1 MTISIPGELTDLNTY
16 INAERSNRYVAAKI
30 KRHDTSYV
38 SWQAKVAKVKP
49 VTSYPVIISFVW
61 YTKDLRKDCDNVS
74 FARKFILDG
83 LVEAG
88 VLAGDGRKHVAGFGG
103 ERFEIDKKN
112 PRVLLTIT
120 KLSNEPHDL
129 LHCRGNA

>member
-16 INAERSNRYVAAKI
+16 IQAERSNRYVAAKI

-38 SWQAKVAKVKP
+38 AWQAKVAKVP
-49 VTSYPVIISFVW
+49 QITDYPVIISFVW
-61 YTKDLRKDCDNVS
+61 YTKDARKDCDNIA

-88 VLAGDGRKHVAGFGG
+88 VLTGDGRKFVAGFGG
-103 ERFEIDKKN
+103 DRFEIDKKN
-112 PRVLLTIT
+112 PRIELSVTTIV
-120 KLSNEPHDL
+120 
-129 LHCRGNA
+129 

>member
-1 MTISIPGELTDLNTY
+1 MTISIPGELTDLNKY
-16 INAERSNRYVAAKI
+16 IDAERSNRYVAAKI

-38 SWQAKVAKVKP
+38 AWQAKVAKAPK

-61 YTKDLRKDCDNVS
+61 YTKDARIDCDNIC

-88 VLAGDGRKHVAGFGG
+88 VLENDSRKFVAGFGG
-103 ERFEIDKKN
+103 DAFAIDKHN
-112 PRVLLTIT
+112 PRIEVII
-120 KLSNEPHDL
+120 N
-129 LHCRGNA
+129 